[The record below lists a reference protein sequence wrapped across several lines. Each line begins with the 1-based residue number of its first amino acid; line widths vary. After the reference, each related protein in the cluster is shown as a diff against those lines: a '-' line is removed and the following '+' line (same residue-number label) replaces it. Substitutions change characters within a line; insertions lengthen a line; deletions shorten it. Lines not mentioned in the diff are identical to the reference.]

1 MSTILIN
8 LFSYTLQY
16 FTDSHDHTS
25 SPEMLETSYASL
37 EIPPEPGQPIA
48 IDSSSNSVELAWNT
62 TALVKK
68 KEILWFSCSNMYFI
82 PVEIF
87 IQ

>member
-1 MSTILIN
+1 
-8 LFSYTLQY
+8 
-16 FTDSHDHTS
+16 
-25 SPEMLETSYASL
+25 MLETSYASL

-68 KEILWFSCSNMYFI
+68 KRFCGFHAQICTLYQLKFVYNSFNIDLNVKANHNPKTKSHRNT
-82 PVEIF
+82 
-87 IQ
+87 